1 MPSFKAGGR
10 EWLVRVD
17 GPAIRACISECGI
30 NIGAYDCQQF
40 ERLTAEP
47 LLAFDVLWVLC
58 RQQAQSANIAKEQ
71 FEAGLVGD
79 DGDAAANC
87 LLEAIIDFF
96 PSRQRST
103 LREMLARNREVQ
115 EAAQEAAASRLTS
128 QDTVQAVKSAAVA
141 EVNAAID
148 AALSKLTRPQGATS

>member
-17 GPAIRACISECGI
+17 GPLIRQCIAECQC
-30 NIGAYDCQQF
+30 NIGSYDCSQF

-58 RQQAQSANIAKEQ
+58 RQQAQAANVTKEQ
-71 FEAGLVGD
+71 FESGLVGD
-79 DGDAAANC
+79 EGDAAANC

-128 QDTVQAVKSAAVA
+128 QNTVQAVKSAAVA